1 MKIELIIAELRSVT
15 DMLILRGER
24 GELMNALLASAA
36 RFERRVEGEL
46 PIIGSEE
53 GESLSRWRKENEMDK

>member
-46 PIIGSEE
+46 SIIGSEE
-53 GESLSRWRKENEMDK
+53 GERK

>member
-46 PIIGSEE
+46 PIYEDGKTV
-53 GESLSRWRKENEMDK
+53 R